1 MQRHGFEIHDIFC
14 STPGDLGQELQS
26 FHVVTGEV
34 NEATGM
40 AHKTLLAPLC
50 LRSNNLILVAADP
63 AKENIRYCSFFVQV
77 LKDSWGPVGLFRE
90 LYDVAQACLKDER
103 SPMRGIAIFAKQP
116 ASAEIPSDAPLYCF
130 DTVESFEEQLR
141 AVLTEWLHAA
151 LAQPPDAAC
160 EGAHSI

>member
-14 STPGDLGQELQS
+14 STPGDLGQELES
-26 FHVVTGEV
+26 FHIVVGQV
-34 NEATGM
+34 NEGAGM

-50 LRSNNLILVAADP
+50 LRSNNLILVVGDP

-103 SPMRGIAIFAKQP
+103 SPMRGIAIFVKQP
-116 ASAEIPSDAPLYCF
+116 ASAEIPSGAPVYSF
-130 DTVESFEEQLR
+130 DTVESFEAQLR
-141 AVLTEWLHAA
+141 AVLTEWLNAA
-151 LAQPPDAAC
+151 LAQTPAAC